1 MKSITNALAEMHDD
15 TMGAEVEGSIYKYS
29 INNGRSNRKQSKKK
43 ISKEP
48 SLGVQRTAM
57 WPHVAGSAVGAEAG
71 LTAFQAAPDVPTTGG
86 SGGGGGGGRGGAP
99 PDFRSKRKGRSST
112 SSSSK
117 ASDGGGFFLYRDGL
131 PAQAFAPAPLPA
143 PLPPMKR
150 CDVFQRRLP
159 RAPDAPPE
167 DKV

>member
-1 MKSITNALAEMHDD
+1 MKSITNALADMHDD
-15 TMGAEVEGSIYKYS
+15 TMGADDEDSIS
-29 INNGRSNRKQSKKK
+29 NSRSNQKPSKKK
-43 ISKEP
+43 NPKEP
-48 SLGVQRTAM
+48 PQGVQRTVI

-71 LTAFQAAPDVPTTGG
+71 LTAFQAVSDITT
-86 SGGGGGGGRGGAP
+86 GGGGGRGGAS
-99 PDFRSKRKGRSST
+99 PDFRSERKGTSSTRSSH
-112 SSSSK
+112 
-117 ASDGGGFFLYRDGL
+117 ASDDGGFFLYRDGL

-167 DKV
+167 DKVECVVL